1 MPLPS
6 HRHGVV
12 VASIQSA
19 YHFFIFFFAFT
30 SAAIAARN
38 TLFDTKGDQH
48 PLSIPFVIHF
58 PLFLLSSF

>member
-1 MPLPS
+1 M
-6 HRHGVV
+6 V